1 MKFCTL
7 YCQVIKVTVWRKQKQ
22 FYFIFSLLLGPAG
35 AVMRRSNKNNFTHS
49 EPSSG
54 AEMKY
59 LAGESRLL
67 RGRRKLAVYYEE
79 LLPRNLQNR
88 ILFFT
93 GVGYFKPV
101 QSEQGSTFFQLL
113 LINVIQ
119 IFNCWSQIMIQ
130 TRSEEIAVVN
140 VLHTIQYHLFAYLK
154 VTGKSVPDIWK
165 VFIKENKNTK
175 VILSRKKQF
184 KLKASWMF

>member
-1 MKFCTL
+1 
-7 YCQVIKVTVWRKQKQ
+7 
-22 FYFIFSLLLGPAG
+22 
-35 AVMRRSNKNNFTHS
+35 MRRSNKNNFTHS

-88 ILFFT
+88 FLFFT
-93 GVGYFKPV
+93 GDGYFKTV
-101 QSEQGSTFFQLL
+101 QSAQEATFFRFL

-119 IFNCWSQIMIQ
+119 IFKC
-130 TRSEEIAVVN
+130 
-140 VLHTIQYHLFAYLK
+140 
-154 VTGKSVPDIWK
+154 
-165 VFIKENKNTK
+165 
-175 VILSRKKQF
+175 
-184 KLKASWMF
+184 